1 MTLSSAMRL
10 LPSYTPRIHDGFANC
25 AFAFE
30 LGHPNRRGRGVRR
43 VGGHRDP
50 FAAVLFAGARA
61 EALARV
67 GWARSGASRR
77 VGAARER
84 RGCRARATDPAGLAG
99 RPRGAPGTA
108 NNAGGRPPG
117 GGNRRGTRHA
127 SGAWSTGGERPGHLG
142 SSRPTRL
149 HSSGRGCP
157 RNRRPGRTWSFR
169 PAQPRVSRPRV
180 PRPRRA
186 FARRRRTPG
195 RRPRHHSPR
204 ERRGGNCSYGSAPR
218 WGGSPHNLIARR
230 ERRHNIASR
239 IPTGHHRGPARG
251 HGLQRGLGCGSHAG
265 VLCSGAASRHPA
277 ERRGADALE
286 RRADP
291 PSQ

>member
-30 LGHPNRRGRGVRR
+30 FGHPNRRGRGVCR

-67 GWARSGASRR
+67 GWTRSGASRR
-77 VGAARER
+77 FGAACER
-84 RGCRARATDPAGLAG
+84 RSCRARATGLAGLAG
-99 RPRGAPGTA
+99 RPRGAPDTA

-127 SGAWSTGGERPGHLG
+127 SGAWSTGGERPGHPG
-142 SSRPTRL
+142 SPRATRRRN
-149 HSSGRGCP
+149 SGRGCP
-157 RNRRPGRTWSFR
+157 HNRRSSRTWSFR
-169 PAQPRVSRPRV
+169 PGQPRV

-186 FARRRRTPG
+186 FARAGRCCTPG
-195 RRPRHHSPR
+195 RRPRHHCPR
-204 ERRGGNCSYGSAPR
+204 ERRGGNCSSNSGPR
-218 WGGSPHNLIARR
+218 WGGSPRNPVARR
-230 ERRHNIASR
+230 ERRHNIASPT
-239 IPTGHHRGPARG
+239 PTGHPRGSARG
-251 HGLQRGLGCGSHAG
+251 HGLPRGLGCGSHAG
-265 VLCSGAASRHPA
+265 ALCSGTAPRHPA
-277 ERRGADALE
+277 ERRRADALE

-291 PSQ
+291 RLQ